1 MPTIFDL
8 AYVVLF
14 SVGLPLYGYF
24 VFLPEFRRQVLLDP
38 VKARHALWIS
48 GIVELWLIVAVG
60 AALWLWFDR
69 PWSAMKFNA
78 PEGWRLW
85 VGVAIVAAMLA
96 YQGLGIAQLRRDPAA
111 RAAIRA
117 SFTGEVEHVLPRTR
131 DELRMFTA
139 VSVTAGF
146 CEEFLYRGFLIWA
159 LAPWLGWW
167 GAVGVSMAC
176 FGLGHAYQGWPGIL
190 KTGIFGAIY
199 TVVMWLC
206 DSIWPAIAMHVLWD
220 AVSGVA
226 AWIVLREEPFPA
238 QTI

>member
-8 AYVVLF
+8 AYVLLVAA
-14 SVGLPLYGYF
+14 GLPLYGYF
-24 VFLPEFRRQVLLDP
+24 VFLPDFRRRVLVDP
-38 VKARHALWIS
+38 VSARHQLWIS

-85 VGVAIVAAMLA
+85 VGVAIVLAMVA
-96 YQGLGIAQLRRDPAA
+96 YQCLGIAQLTRDPAL
-111 RAAIRA
+111 RDQVRA
-117 SFTGEVEHVLPRTR
+117 SFGGEVEHVLPRTR
-131 DELRMFTA
+131 GELSMFTA

-146 CEEFLYRGFLIWA
+146 CEEFLYRGFVLWA

-167 GAVGVSMAC
+167 GAAAASVAC
-176 FGLGHAYQGWPGIL
+176 FGLGHAYQGMGGVL

-199 TVVMWLC
+199 TAVMWLC
-206 DSIWPAIAMHVLWD
+206 DSIWPAIAMHALWD
-220 AVSGVA
+220 ALSGVA
-226 AWIVLREEPFPA
+226 AWMVLRDKTQPA
-238 QTI
+238 P